1 MKFDENGLL
10 PAIAQDAQN
19 GEVLML
25 AYMNQEALDKTLS
38 TRKAWFYSRSRQEL
52 WHKGAT
58 SGNYLNVKKVLID
71 CDEDTILL
79 QVDATGP
86 ACHTGNRSCFFR
98 ELSGVPKDLQMELA
112 MAWRT
117 NAASQSTKMFVE
129 TAIEI
134 ARELYSTKNED
145 RPFSTKAAS

>member
-1 MKFDENGLL
+1 MLKFDEKGLL
-10 PAIAQDAQN
+10 PAIAQDAET

-25 AYMNQEALDKTLS
+25 AYMNQEALEKTLS
-38 TRKAWFYSRSRQEL
+38 TGQAWFYSRSRQEL

-98 ELSGVPKDLQMELA
+98 EISGGLVVGDDPLQ
-112 MAWRT
+112 R
-117 NAASQSTKMFVE
+117 
-129 TAIEI
+129 
-134 ARELYSTKNED
+134 
-145 RPFSTKAAS
+145 